1 MNRPGESQQLSFMGR
16 FRHTI
21 DAKGRLIVPSRMRD
35 EIAGD
40 KVVLSWWFEDCIAI
54 WSETGWNEIETR
66 LRSIGQSGRGARQ
79 IVRKVAGSAHAEEVD
94 KQGRVNIPQT
104 LRDEAGITREAVIV
118 GSLTHGEIWD
128 PVRYEQRN
136 EQVDEGQLEELA
148 EGLDF

>member
-1 MNRPGESQQLSFMGR
+1 MNRPGESSQLSFMGR

-54 WSETGWNEIETR
+54 WSEEGWNEIEAR
-66 LRSIGQSGRGARQ
+66 LRAIGQSQAAARRV
-79 IVRKVAGSAHAEEVD
+79 VRRIAGSAMAEEVD
-94 KQGRVNIPQT
+94 KQGRVMVPQT
-104 LRDEAGITREAVIV
+104 LRDEAGITRDALIV

-128 PVRYEQRN
+128 PTRYEQRN

>member
-1 MNRPGESQQLSFMGR
+1 LSFMGR

-35 EIAGD
+35 EIPGD

-54 WSETGWNEIETR
+54 WSEAGWEEIESR
-66 LRSIGQSGRGARQ
+66 LRGIGQSQAAARQ
-79 IVRKVAGSAHAEEVD
+79 IVRKVAGSASAEEVD
-94 KQGRVNIPQT
+94 KQGRVMVPQT
-104 LRDEAGITREAVIV
+104 LRDQAGITRDALIV

-128 PVRYEQRN
+128 PARYEQHN
-136 EQVDEGQLEELA
+136 EQLDEGRLEELA